1 MSITIAASHLKPE
14 KNPIPASA
22 PRPEVVVDFSVD
34 DDLLNVSLRNI
45 GGSSAYRVRTSFD
58 KPFYGLGGAK
68 CITAM
73 RMFREVPFMPPG
85 KEFCQYVDLLVS
97 YVRRKEPLRIKASI
111 SYLDRDGNHYRETI
125 AHDLRLYLEL
135 GRARIVKPSEGD

>member
-1 MSITIAASHLKPE
+1 VSITIAGNHLKPE
-14 KNPIPASA
+14 KNPIPSAA
-22 PRPEVVVDFSVD
+22 PRPEIVVDFAVED
-34 DDLLNVSLRNI
+34 GLLSVSLKNV

-58 KPFYGLGGAK
+58 KPFQGLGGAK

-125 AHDLRLYLEL
+125 AHDLRIYLEL
-135 GRARIVKPSEGD
+135 GRARIVRSNKGD

>member
-1 MSITIAASHLKPE
+1 LKAV
-14 KNPIPASA
+14 KKTNATSV
-22 PRPEVVVDFSVD
+22 PRPEIVIDFILD
-34 DDLLNVSLRNI
+34 DGLLNVSLKNV